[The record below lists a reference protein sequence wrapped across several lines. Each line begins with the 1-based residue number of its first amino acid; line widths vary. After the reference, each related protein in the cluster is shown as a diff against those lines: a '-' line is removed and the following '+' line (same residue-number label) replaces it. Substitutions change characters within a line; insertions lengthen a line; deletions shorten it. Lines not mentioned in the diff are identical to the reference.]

1 LVLLNESKPSGEIRL
16 DKSRARVD
24 VDLAQRRVA
33 GINESMR
40 CVRGNDDDAAGFH
53 FKRFIANR
61 NAGAAFEGERDL
73 DVRMGVQWRTLPRLR
88 RNDLGRERRALFF
101 ADEFIRHSD
110 KRQLLES

>member
-40 CVRGNDDDAAGFH
+40 CVRGNDDDASGFN

-73 DVRMGVQWRTLPRLR
+73 DVRMGVQWRTP
-88 RNDLGRERRALFF
+88 AP
-101 ADEFIRHSD
+101 ASP
-110 KRQLLES
+110 